1 MSKEMITMG
10 RCLKRSTWEVW
21 KTAIK
26 MAIKATKDTTRLL
39 REVKR
44 RPFEISSVLEALALL
59 AITRGSTG
67 FSLKLWTAKSRLC
80 MLVLNRIHLLSN
92 LDMAAWKA
100 GTTLVPVD
108 DPEFDECFAPK
119 NYAEAYIFH
128 SAGGKVDFSS
138 FPKGGNVLDVQ
149 YWNLDEL
156 LEYSTRLIHG
166 IIAYRDK
173 MQTEDRE

>member
-1 MSKEMITMG
+1 MSKEMTTMV
-10 RCLKRSTWEVW
+10 RCLKRSNWEVW

-44 RPFEISSVLEALALL
+44 RPLDISNVLEALALL

-80 MLVLNRIHLLSN
+80 MLVLNRIHLLIN

-100 GTTLVPVD
+100 RTTLIPVD
-108 DPEFDECFAPK
+108 DPEFDERFAPK

-128 SAGGKVDFSS
+128 SAGSKIDLSS
-138 FPKGGNVLDVQ
+138 FPNSGNVLDVQ
-149 YWNLDEL
+149 YWKLDEL

-173 MQTEDRE
+173 MQTADRE